1 MGEIKKKI
9 DVVIVTYNTS
19 NTIKTLLKSIHKSV
33 NNIFIVDNNS
43 SNKDELILLEIEY
56 KNLEIIFNNENLG
69 LAKAQNIG
77 IKKSLEKKSEFIL
90 FLDDDSRLIDNYI
103 ENMLQEYEKI
113 PSNDTIA
120 MLSPEIV
127 QIVDKELKKTKIQYK
142 KDKKIIRTFLRE
154 NETRTDVVFA
164 ISSGSMIKTEVIEKI
179 GYFME
184 EYFID
189 EIDTEYS
196 MRILANNLKILVTSK
211 AKLFQK
217 YGNKTKKIYLF
228 IPIYTTNHSAIRL
241 YYKYR
246 NFRYTILKY
255 KEILPEQVHF
265 LKKHKFLNFIRVLFF
280 ENDKALKLK
289 YILKGLKDGKRKN

>member
-1 MGEIKKKI
+1 MEEIKKKI
-9 DVVIVTYNTS
+9 DVIIVTYNTS

-113 PSNDTIA
+113 PLNDTIA

-142 KDKKIIRTFLRE
+142 KDKKIVRTFLRE

-217 YGNKTKKIYLF
+217 YGNKTKKNYLF
-228 IPIYTTNHSAIRL
+228 IPIYITNHSAIRL

-255 KEILPEQVHF
+255 KEILPEQVYF
-265 LKKHKFLNFIRVLFF
+265 LKKHKFLNFIRVLLF